1 MPEECPYAVQVEEKK
16 LALGCSYLKVQ
27 VASSNDEGRQVHAR
41 ELAGTLLWPVA
52 IEGNSS
58 VERMK
63 ESVSSSKKNCW
74 AT

>member
-1 MPEECPYAVQVEEKK
+1 MPYKLKK
-16 LALGCSYLKVQ
+16 KELALGCSYHRVQ

>member
-1 MPEECPYAVQVEEKK
+1 MPYKLKKKNLPWAV
-16 LALGCSYLKVQ
+16 AIRVQ

-63 ESVSSSKKNCW
+63 ESVSPSKKN
-74 AT
+74 